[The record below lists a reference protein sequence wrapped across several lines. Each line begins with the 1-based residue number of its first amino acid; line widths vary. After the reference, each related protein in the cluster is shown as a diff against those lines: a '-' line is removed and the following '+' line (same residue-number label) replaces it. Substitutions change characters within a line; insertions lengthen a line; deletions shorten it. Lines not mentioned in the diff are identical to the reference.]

1 MAGDASDSVA
11 TSLVK
16 LARAGAELFHFG
28 ESCFATIAV
37 EDHQETYP
45 LKGRS
50 FRGWLGRIYFEQK
63 NRAASGEALASAIAT
78 LEGYARFQSEECGV
92 FLRVGEGDGR
102 IYLDLAN
109 EHWQVL
115 EISCKGWRVIES
127 KDCPVCFVR
136 SHGMLPLP
144 TPERG
149 GEIGELR
156 PFLNIANESDFRLV
170 VGFLLGTLHP
180 QGPYPALVLHGE
192 QGSAKTTA
200 AKVLRA
206 LSDPNLAPVRSAPGD
221 PRDLMIAANNSWMV
235 SFDNISS
242 LTPWLS
248 DCLCRLS
255 AGGGFSTRTL
265 YTDDEER
272 IFQAK
277 RPVVLNGIEELATR
291 GDLLDRSLIVY
302 LPRIPDEQRGDE
314 KSFWAAFEVARPRIL
329 GALVDAAS
337 AARANVESV
346 KLGTLPR
353 MADFAVWVTAAESS
367 LGWERGAFLAAYSEN
382 RRAANDLPLETSV
395 VDALR
400 KLALPWTGT
409 ATTLLRELEGLADE
423 RTRHSRSWPAS
434 GRALSNNLRRLV
446 PNLRCAGIHVAFDR
460 EPGTGK
466 RLITITDNTGN
477 PSSQASQTPPG
488 CDRRDECDDEKPP
501 SSGVSVAVTSPRTRK
516 KRVVEA
522 EV

>member
-16 LARAGAELFHFG
+16 LARVGAELFHFG
-28 ESCFATIAV
+28 ENCFATIVVAN
-37 EDHQETYP
+37 HQETYP

-50 FRGWLGRIYFEQK
+50 FRGWLSHIYFEEK

-78 LEGYARFQSEECGV
+78 LEGYSRFQSEERGV
-92 FLRVGEGDGR
+92 FVRVGEWDGR

-109 EHWQVL
+109 EHWQVV
-115 EISCKGWRVIES
+115 EISRKGWRVVES

-136 SHGMLPLP
+136 PQGMQLLP

-149 GEIGELR
+149 GKIGELR
-156 PFLNIANESDFRLV
+156 AFLNIGSESDFRLV
-170 VGFLLGTLHP
+170 VGFLLGALHP
-180 QGPYPALVLHGE
+180 QGPYPILILHGE

-200 AKVLRA
+200 AKILRE
-206 LSDPNLAPVRSAPGD
+206 LSDPNLAPVRSEPREA
-221 PRDLMIAANNSWMV
+221 RDLMIAANNSWIV

-242 LTPWLS
+242 LAPWLS

-255 AGGGFSTRTL
+255 TGGGFSTRTL

-277 RPVVLNGIEELATR
+277 QPVILNGIEELATR
-291 GDLLDRSLIVY
+291 GDLLDRSLTLY
-302 LPRIPDEQRGDE
+302 LPRIPDEQRRD
-314 KSFWAAFEVARPRIL
+314 KRSFDAAFDAARPRIL
-329 GALVDAAS
+329 GALLHAVSTAL
-337 AARANVESV
+337 ANIDSV
-346 KLGTLPR
+346 KLETLPR
-353 MADFAVWVTAAESS
+353 MADFSIWVTAAESS
-367 LGWERGAFLAAYSEN
+367 LGWERYAFLAAYSEN

-477 PSSQASQTPPG
+477 PSSQASQMPPG
-488 CDRRDECDDEKPP
+488 CDRRDECDDDKPL